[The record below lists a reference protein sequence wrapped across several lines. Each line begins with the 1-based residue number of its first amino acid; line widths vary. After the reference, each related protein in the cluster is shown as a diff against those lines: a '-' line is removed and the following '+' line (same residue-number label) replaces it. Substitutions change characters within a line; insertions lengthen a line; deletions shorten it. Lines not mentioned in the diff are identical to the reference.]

1 MTPPTAPADAVAP
14 DGSPVEVFAR
24 LPAEPAAGYVLGAVP
39 AGASVLELGCGA
51 GRLTRALTAA
61 GHPVVAVD
69 ESPEML
75 AHVEAPAQRVLADA
89 AEIRLP
95 TQFGAVVLASYLV
108 NHAERGAAFLAAAA
122 RHVAPEGVVVVQ
134 RYDPGWVR
142 DARTGAAAVGPVT
155 VAVTHLRAGSDRF
168 EATVVYTVDG
178 RRWEQTVRAAIVD
191 DDDLDALAA
200 GVGLTVDRWL
210 DEHRTWA
217 LLVRSPAPTVVGS
230 AGTRPGPGPTRA

>member
-1 MTPPTAPADAVAP
+1 VTPPTAPTDAVAP

-75 AHVEAPAQRVLADA
+75 AHVEAPAQRVLGDA

-95 TQFGAVVLASYLV
+95 TRFGAVVLASYLV
-108 NHAERGAAFLAAAA
+108 NHADRGAAFLATAA

-134 RYDPGWVR
+134 RYDPNWVR
-142 DARTGAAAVGPVT
+142 DARNGAATVGPVT
-155 VAVTHLRAGSDRF
+155 VAVTHMRAGPDRF

-178 RRWEQTVRAAIVD
+178 RRWEQAVRAAIVD
-191 DDDLDALAA
+191 DDDLDDLAA
-200 GVGLTVDRWL
+200 GAGLAVDRWL

-217 LLVRSPAPTVVGS
+217 VLVRPAVKRR
-230 AGTRPGPGPTRA
+230 AGAVPTRA